1 MDLLARALV
10 EKTSTPGDHS
20 PAISPLRTKRK
31 PGDRITGLLEFLH
44 LVRAVHGN
52 ILGEEVPV
60 GDDRPSTRGWI
71 GHAENLVSR
80 ASKLPHLFMAP
91 GGSVAVK
98 EQAIR
103 YDGPPVFPAGRK
115 GDAQD
120 LVFGL
125 GVFVKFLPT
134 FLGDIAGKYV
144 SGLKISGLN

>member
-20 PAISPLRTKRK
+20 PAISSLGTKRK
-31 PGDRITGLLEFLH
+31 PGDRIAGLLEFLH
-44 LVRAVHGN
+44 LALAVHGN
-52 ILGEEVPV
+52 VLGEEIPV
-60 GDDRPSTRGWI
+60 RDDGPSSRGGI
-71 GHAENLVSR
+71 GHAEDLVPG

-120 LVFGL
+120 LVFGF
-125 GVFVKFLPT
+125 GVIVKFLPA
-134 FLGDIAGKYV
+134 FLGDIAGEYV
-144 SGLKISGLN
+144 SSLKISGLN